1 MKDRLIL
8 HNILIEGVAAEGKAI
23 AHAKLPTESEDAT
36 ARVMFVEYA
45 VPGDVVDVLVTKRK
59 KNYLEGRVERIVSP
73 SEHRLT
79 PFCEHFG
86 VCGGCK
92 WQHLPYEMQLEAK
105 TRQVYDQLVRIGHL
119 NVPEINP
126 TLPSE
131 HTIEYRNKL
140 EFSASDH
147 RWIFPDEDSMWAGS
161 SIRCWTSSTAIF
173 RRSRL
178 MLSVS
183 SLRST
188 PWSIK
193 SRSITSGRTP
203 ECFVICSFALPRTD
217 R

>member
-119 NVPEINP
+119 NFPEINP

-147 RWIFPDEDSMWAGS
+147 RWVFSDEEPEELAHVTAVKG
-161 SIRCWTSSTAIF
+161 RCLNRLTNGPYK
-173 RRSRL
+173 RRR
-178 MLSVS
+178 
-183 SLRST
+183 
-188 PWSIK
+188 
-193 SRSITSGRTP
+193 
-203 ECFVICSFALPRTD
+203 
-217 R
+217 